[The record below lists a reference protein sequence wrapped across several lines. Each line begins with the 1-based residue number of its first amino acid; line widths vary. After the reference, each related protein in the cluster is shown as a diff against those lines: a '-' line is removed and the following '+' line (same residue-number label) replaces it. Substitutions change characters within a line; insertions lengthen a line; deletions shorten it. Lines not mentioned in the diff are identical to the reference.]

1 MRLEKG
7 HRSDRKGG
15 CTASCRRPLLHLAA
29 LALLLFLPSALRA
42 QSLSG
47 SGTAVDPYLI
57 EDADDYGTFV
67 TNVNT
72 NANDDATKYYKITGD
87 INVSGAAEITQAFS
101 GTLTAE
107 INPTTKMPYRIK
119 NLSVPLFSTL
129 TGTVKNLV
137 LENVTISQ
145 SGQVGAVARVANG
158 TARIYNVG
166 ILSGSIGSTGAATDS
181 PKSANACGGLVG
193 LLAGTARV
201 VNCYSYATITGGNRV
216 GGIVGYN
223 DATTTAGSINTMVM
237 NCMFYGDIT
246 AGNKVS
252 PVYGGTNIDNLNSG
266 GLNTFNYY
274 AYDKLKTK
282 SIDFYNCALAADEKY
297 LTRFEFYRLL
307 LNSNKK
313 LAAYYVTGDKDD
325 ANLMLKWVLDKNV
338 APYPVLK
345 QQGTY
350 PSIVNI
356 STTGLADYDEAHRNQ
371 GRKIGTL
378 AVTISES
385 NTTAGGQTKPTY
397 ATVTTT
403 SLTLVRTDKDTANF
417 NFNYDKVQL
426 PYYNDVGTK
435 NYTGNKVVT
444 GWKITGITTL
454 ADDPYTNANYD
465 YSKTYASNP
474 EYFDA
479 PNYNFADRKSSQKD
493 LYSVSGR
500 VFSQGAYF
508 DVPYGVTSI
517 TIEPY
522 WGKAAYVSDEYLDVV
537 YNTSY
542 AAQSVTQLGRV
553 YGSNGT
559 NVTING
565 SSQPVYTSISNA
577 LSNLSGI
584 GSPTVYDYAVVLVG
598 NLHQGSA
605 PSGGTKPFT
614 MMSVDLDNDHEP
626 DYSMIYHHNSRAAL
640 APMRFDFLNI
650 PGTAHAQKPNGTG
663 TILNAAIFRT
673 KGWFEITNTSFIYFT
688 QYEYENTG
696 TSNDPNNITKTSAPL
711 ILLGG
716 YIDQFVSAQS
726 APLQGKTI
734 YIHVGGNVFI
744 NSFGLGTHS
753 DGSGVTQHVPVSVTG
768 GEYNGFYLS
777 GTYNQNATPCDD
789 NAECY
794 ISGGRFGELAG
805 AAQEQ
810 IGSTNSATKGNVTWQ
825 IYNADITDFYGG
837 GVNDAKPVQGSI
849 TTDIINSHVASFCG
863 GPKFGNMASGKTVT
877 TTAEGCTFD
886 KFFGAGF
893 GGNSYSRKKYFDAQ
907 SYNFSNLQKYYYN
920 PGSNTQHENERGKYY
935 DGVTTNAVSSQ
946 YGKKGPGVATDFDYE
961 LFVWTSGKTGA
972 RFFIKF
978 VSFSLAQCNN
988 VSSTLTHC
996 TITDNFYGGGSLG
1009 KVNGTAISTLDSC
1022 TVAGHVFGAGY
1033 SATLPTVP
1041 VRSGGFLNAQ
1051 SFPTINTNSGMFE
1064 DGVMSDTVHYH
1075 WKHVDS
1081 YPANGTQTFTGSNDS
1096 IITTT
1101 DISKSNLGSVG
1112 AVILTLKGN
1121 TTVGGSVFG
1130 GGEESKVAGGI
1141 EVTLQDDVEVT
1152 GSVFGGGNLGVV
1164 ESSTNVTIGGGS
1176 VGHSVYGGGN
1186 QAGVGGSDVTLAG
1199 GSVLEG
1205 IYGGCNSSGTVTG
1218 NIAVN
1223 INGGTLGVLGTPLT
1237 SGIFGGGYGEATRTN
1252 GNVTVSIGTEDLTK
1266 SPTIYSD
1273 IYGGSALGQVNDDAA
1288 DLTTVNFYNG
1298 TLHGNVYGGGLG
1310 QAGAGNVTKGQVNGT
1325 VNVNIGTAAQTG
1337 GNDVVLDG
1345 MVFGCNNTNGSP
1357 QADVNVDVYH
1367 TGHTANTNDFAALMA
1382 MVEGTDTIAD
1392 LRAVAA
1398 LIETPATEATGNAMF
1413 ALKAVYGG
1421 GNEADYVPA
1430 ENKKSTVTIH
1440 GCTENTIKYVYGGG
1454 RAASSHET
1462 HVVIE
1467 GGHIYQAFAG
1477 GDGSNGIVGANVG
1490 YMPDGT
1496 TPCSSGTGNTEIVI
1510 HGGAVYQAFG
1520 GSNMLG
1526 KIRGATSV
1534 DLIRTCSQMNI
1545 VEAFGGNNRA
1555 ASTGDRTVTINCGTE
1570 WNDVYGGSNEADITG
1585 NVTLNILGG
1594 KMRRAFGGSK
1604 NADID
1609 GNVTVNVYGGSI
1621 GDLYGGNNVGG
1632 DITGTITVNVDI
1644 DPDYTCADGP
1654 SLTNVYGGG
1663 KDAAYTPTDC
1673 FHFSPVVNIMNN
1685 RYQPA
1690 EGDSLFA
1697 GIENVYGGG
1706 YGTTAQ
1712 TVSYPRVIVGGFGA
1726 NKRAR
1731 VYNNVYG
1738 GGYGAPVHGN
1748 TTTLVRGSS
1757 IIGRDDETSG
1767 MVFGGGYGTT
1777 AVIHGETYVGI
1788 FGTSE
1793 VKQNVYG
1800 GGNAGAVLGNTDVQ
1814 IGYIEQVLPVEI
1826 HAVKE
1831 DETVY
1836 ATLICATPDVNIRYN
1851 KNGTDP
1857 TTESGTVYSTR
1868 FAFTWGDV
1876 IKAIAYK
1883 EGMMPSV
1890 VSFDL
1895 SPEPT
1900 IEIDGSTVTLN
1911 AFVGARIYYT
1921 KDGTEPTTSSTLY
1934 GTVGEADGT
1943 PFTVT
1948 TGEVVKAMAV
1958 MRGCVNSEVGYLQAE
1973 PPTITFDGDD
1983 CTISSPT
1990 GTRIIYTT
1998 DGSNPSSTMGGG
2010 SAHGIPAGTNSVTI
2024 NDVADGTT
2032 VKAIVEHDG
2041 YMPSNIRAVK
2051 YTATP

>member
-166 ILSGSIGSTGAATDS
+166 ILSGSIGSTGNSTANDATDC
-181 PKSANACGGLVG
+181 CGGLVG
-193 LLAGTARV
+193 LLDGNSNAAYKPRV
-201 VNCYSYATITGGNRV
+201 INCYSYANITGGNRV

-223 DATTTAGSINTMVM
+223 NYATNKNNLRSMVFA
-237 NCMFYGDIT
+237 CMFYGDIDT
-246 AGNKVS
+246 NATQSRSPIYNGSNISNKDDNGVS
-252 PVYGGTNIDNLNSG
+252 N
-266 GLNTFNYY
+266 FNYFLSEASY
-274 AYDKLKTK
+274 VQPTGVT
-282 SIDFYNCALAADEKY
+282 YNCALLAEPRF
-297 LTRFEFYRLL
+297 LQRFEFFRHL
-307 LNSNKK
+307 LNGHREMSAWWVSGN
-313 LAAYYVTGDKDD
+313 VTDT
-325 ANLMLKWVLDKNV
+325 ALIMKWVMLPDSIGSDH
-338 APYPVLK
+338 PYPVLMK
-345 QQGTY
+345 WGRH
-350 PSIVNI
+350 PSVVNYKP
-356 STTGLADYDEAHRNQ
+356 STTLYDGTEANRNKGQ
-371 GRKIGTL
+371 KLGTL
-378 AVTISES
+378 AVHIEM
-385 NTTAGGQTKPTY
+385 ADGAVFGKPTG
-397 ATVTTT
+397 ASITIADTT
-403 SLTLVRTDKDTANF
+403 LIITDKDPDHF
-417 NFNYDKVQL
+417 NFNYAKVQL
-426 PYYNDVGTK
+426 PYYNEVGTK
-435 NYTGNKVVT
+435 NYSGSRVVT
-444 GWKITGITTL
+444 GWMITSITGGTTGTFSV
-454 ADDPYTNANYD
+454 PAND
-465 YSKTYASNP
+465 NP
-474 EYFDA
+474 PADA
-479 PNYNFADRKSSQKD
+479 PYYNYADRKCTNKD

-500 VFSQGAYF
+500 IFNQGDYWN
-508 DVPYGVTSI
+508 VPEGVTAI
-517 TIEPY
+517 TIKPY
-522 WGKAAYVSDEYLDVV
+522 WAKAAFVADDYRDVV
-537 YNTSY
+537 YNTGMNTKKYVGTVGGGKWFTNGNSHDFTFKGETLSLTVY
-542 AAQSVTQLGRV
+542 SEISNAASAL
-553 YGSNGT
+553 
-559 NVTING
+559 
-565 SSQPVYTSISNA
+565 SISN
-577 LSNLSGI
+577 SY
-584 GSPTVYDYAVVLVG
+584 TVNDYAVVLVG
-598 NLHQGSA
+598 NHHYYNGGKNKAIGGSKV
-605 PSGGTKPFT
+605 PYTV
-614 MMSVDLDNDHEP
+614 MSADFDCDNEP
-626 DYSMIYHHNSRAAL
+626 DYSLIMRCDGRAVTHPVKYDFLCMPGFGMAQKSTGGTGSYNFGIPKPDGWYEVTNTALFRVTQMEYSPSSRAKN
-640 APMRFDFLNI
+640 PI
-650 PGTAHAQKPNGTG
+650 
-663 TILNAAIFRT
+663 ILHGGVIEQWVSSQGAANSGGDAGDRT
-673 KGWFEITNTSFIYFT
+673 SYFYLGDNVWFKEFHI
-688 QYEYENTG
+688 
-696 TSNDPNNITKTSAPL
+696 
-711 ILLGG
+711 
-716 YIDQFVSAQS
+716 
-726 APLQGKTI
+726 
-734 YIHVGGNVFI
+734 
-744 NSFGLGTHS
+744 
-753 DGSGVTQHVPVSVTG
+753 GVHQDYQNPTPHPPISVTG
-768 GEYNGFYLS
+768 GDYDEFYLT
-777 GTYNQNATPCDD
+777 GLYRADANKYND

-794 ISGGRFGELAG
+794 VNGGHFGIMAG
-805 AAQEQ
+805 AGMEG
-810 IGSTNSATKGNVTWQ
+810 IGTADGKGNITW
-825 IYNADITDFYGG
+825 IIDHADIAEFYGG
-837 GVNDAKPVQGSI
+837 GINASNPAIGNIS
-849 TTDIINSHVASFCG
+849 TTISNSHVDQFCG
-863 GPKFGNMASGKTVT
+863 GPKFGDMSSGKTVT
-877 TTAEGCTFD
+877 TVATDCTFGTYY
-886 KFFGAGF
+886 GAGF
-893 GGNSYSRKKYFDAQ
+893 GGNSYGRYAPSNKSDSTNIKWNIWVTAQYTQ
-907 SYNFSNLQKYYYN
+907 SYSSNASYT
-920 PGSNTQHENERGKYY
+920 GVSTQINYQFIPMSGN
-935 DGVTTNAVSSQ
+935 TTN
-946 YGKKGPGVATDFDYE
+946 VAR
-961 LFVWTSGKTGA
+961 LFVEYVK
-972 RFFIKF
+972 
-978 VSFSLAQCNN
+978 FSLATCNN
-988 VSSTLTHC
+988 VTSTLTGC
-996 TITDNFYGGGSLG
+996 TVTGNYYGGGSLG
-1009 KVNGTAISTLDSC
+1009 KVDGDVTSTLTNC
-1022 TVAGHVFGAGY
+1022 TMMGNVYGAGF
-1033 SATLPTVP
+1033 SASLPTV
-1041 VRSGGFLNAQ
+1041 
-1051 SFPTINTNSGMFE
+1051 E
-1064 DGVMSDTVHYH
+1064 
-1075 WKHVDS
+1075 VDS
-1081 YPANGTQTFTGSNDS
+1081 IGFRIEPLYYDQLGTYRTAVKG
-1096 IITTT
+1096 TTT
-1101 DISKSNLGSVG
+1101 TYSWEHAATVNSTATAIDKTNHILYTTEDLTTLGTVTGNVNLTIGG
-1112 AVILTLKGN
+1112 T

-1176 VGHSVYGGGN
+1176 VSHSVYGGGN

-1555 ASTGDRTVTINCGTE
+1555 ASTGDRTITINCGTE

-1644 DPDYTCADGP
+1644 DPDYACADGP

-1673 FHFSPVVNIMNN
+1673 FHFSPVVSIMNN

-1706 YGTTAQ
+1706 YGTTAP

-1895 SPEPT
+1895 SPGPT

-2010 SAHGIPAGTNSVTI
+2010 SAHGTPAGTNSVTI
-2024 NDVADGTT
+2024 NDVAAGTT